1 MLFLAGKRAENHIF
15 ISDLFITCN
24 ATKKILQIHKTKLCR
39 KKLFML
45 RIL

>member
-1 MLFLAGKRAENHIF
+1 MLFLVRERLENHIF

-24 ATKKILQIHKTKLCR
+24 ATKKILQIHKTKLCQ

-45 RIL
+45 KIL

>member
-15 ISDLFITCN
+15 NNDSINSCN
-24 ATKKILQIHKTKLCR
+24 TTEKILQIHKTKLCR